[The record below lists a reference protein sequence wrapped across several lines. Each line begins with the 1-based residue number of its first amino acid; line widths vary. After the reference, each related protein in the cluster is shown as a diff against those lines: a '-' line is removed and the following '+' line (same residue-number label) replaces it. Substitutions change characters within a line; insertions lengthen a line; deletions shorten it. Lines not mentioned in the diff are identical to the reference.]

1 MKFKSFALAIL
12 AAAALPL
19 FADTYNIDKQHSEA
33 SFQVRHFVTQV
44 RGKFDDFSGAV
55 NIVPGK
61 PAESSVEFHI
71 KAASINTGVADRDN
85 HLRSVDFFDV
95 ANFPEIT
102 FKSTSIKPGAAKD
115 TYDVTG
121 DLTMHGITK
130 RVTLAVT
137 HLGTVN
143 DPWGNLRAGF
153 SLETTLNR
161 QEYGIKWNKVLD
173 NGGTMLSDDVKVFI
187 SLEATKK
194 K

>member
-1 MKFKSFALAIL
+1 VKFKSFLIAIL
-12 AAAALPL
+12 TVAALPL

-102 FKSTSIKPGAAKD
+102 FKSTSIKAGASKD
-115 TYDVTG
+115 AFDVTG
-121 DLTMHGITK
+121 DLTMHGVTK
-130 RVTLAVT
+130 RITIPVTL
-137 HLGTVN
+137 LGYAK
-143 DPWGNLRAGF
+143 DPWGNERAGF

-161 QEYGIKWNKVLD
+161 QEYGIKWNKALD
-173 NGGTMLSDDVKVFI
+173 AGGMMLSDDVKVSI
-187 SLEATKK
+187 NLESVKK